1 MPDARKLA
9 AIAGRGKK
17 AGAVTTIGKSPAT
30 RALAPSLSA
39 PIKSGKGGVENQ
51 VTIAQIR
58 QMAFSPDPA
67 DRQLLREMVA
77 GMEPMQQNNLYLR
90 MNAEMRDARAG
101 VDAKGNPVAEL
112 SPEGE
117 LLEQIIWDGVEP
129 PREKLAAIRAIQEAG
144 DVGGLGD
151 VDLSNVE
158 DLQPKGAP
166 ARPKVNAPDGV
177 TLTEP
182 GHEPRFTVR
191 QKVSAGKDGSVQ
203 IKNTDVRIPRQDQA
217 AIKTGEWYE
226 QQMAE
231 GKRAKKPDPVGNPT
245 RKRSAADITE
255 AAPVENY
262 TQRLLRVGGIVDPRG
277 VKGDAAFRNFD
288 MDGAPDRAVNSA
300 PGGGSALPATRGATG
315 GANAAARTSAG
326 DIGDLDSLLQ
336 IRGIANPNSFSS
348 PEELARA
355 LVAGMPQD
363 AFTAIPLTQAD
374 RARALDAIGSQG
386 DVLNADDLPAEI
398 RLTPDQQR
406 GVAYNAVGEQ
416 APDVL
421 ARGSLDGGDVNGE
434 QVVGRR
440 TVQQQFI
447 DGLARKLDELYGS
460 YGWGDQFKGPQLVA
474 DPDGNW
480 MPMNRNADAA
490 AMEAAPAGGVI
501 GDQSNLPVPRLG
513 GQLDELPPSADVAGP
528 PAPRQAKPFNP
539 QAADIYKTDIDP
551 DFPEDGPRDFL
562 DPQKVARRDAK
573 ASDRVKGAG
582 PAGDL
587 TGSNKKIA
595 EGRASKRNPVIE
607 MLEEQQG
614 RKFKTRRTVD
624 IRRQLAEEN
633 LPKGDPR
640 RVELERELRDAL
652 LIDDYL
658 DAPDRMAAKKGGK
671 RRGSKAPKADNPA
684 DVQDQALDNAA
695 TDLGNGQAA
704 DNTLELNSRPA
715 ADEIVDAEFEL
726 TPNPQPPGPVVNDI
740 GTNYTVGGRRP
751 PDPVEPATTTDMIPV
766 GPAYDPNV
774 HTNWVPGDPTPS
786 PNNSLIVRPPDAPT
800 PNAPGTPST
809 SRIRSVLNS
818 VADNRAIRY
827 VKRHPIRSTI
837 AGGVGLV
844 GLSAYLNS
852 GGNNSPEGYNVP
864 GGGGSGDMAAEEMA
878 RLQAFE
884 NKFGPMIHA
893 ENTPEARIRAAL
905 RARGGNGSGLN
916 ANTQTL
922 QNWNR

>member
-30 RALAPSLSA
+30 QALVPSLSA

-77 GMEPMQQNNLYLR
+77 GMSPMQQNNLYLR

-101 VDAKGNPVAEL
+101 VNAKGNPVAEL

-117 LLEQIIWDGVEP
+117 LLEQIIWDGVDP
-129 PREKLAAIRAIQEAG
+129 PPEKLAAIRAIQEAG

-182 GHEPRFTVR
+182 GHDPRFTVR
-191 QKVSAGKDGSVQ
+191 QKVSAGPDGSVQ
-203 IKNTDVRIPRQDQA
+203 IKNTDVQVPRQDQA
-217 AIKTGEWYE
+217 AIEKGKRYE
-226 QQMAE
+226 QRVAE
-231 GKRAKKPDPVGNPT
+231 GKRAKKPDPVGNP
-245 RKRSAADITE
+245 RKSRSAADVTE
-255 AAPVENY
+255 AVPVEDY
-262 TQRLLRVGGIVDPRG
+262 AQRLLRVGGIVDPRG

-326 DIGDLDSLLQ
+326 DIGDLDSLMQ
-336 IRGIANPNSFSS
+336 IRGIDNPNSFSS

-460 YGWGDQFKGPQLVA
+460 YGWGDQFRGPQLVA

-490 AMEAAPAGGVI
+490 AMEAAPAGGLGDIGEPVI
-501 GDQSNLPVPRLG
+501 ADLPGKVS
-513 GQLDELPPSADVAGP
+513 PPSLNPRRVPGEN
-528 PAPRQAKPFNP
+528 APQPFNP

-573 ASDRVKGAG
+573 AKASDGVKGAG

-587 TGSNKKIA
+587 TGSNKKIS

-614 RKFKTRRTVD
+614 RKFTTRRTVD
-624 IRRQLAEEN
+624 VRRQLAEEN

-684 DVQDQALDNAA
+684 AVQDQALDNAA

-704 DNTLELNSRPA
+704 DNTLELNGQPS
-715 ADEIVDAEFEL
+715 DVVDAEFEL
-726 TPNPQPPGPVVNDI
+726 KPNPQPPGPVVNDI
-740 GTNYTVGGRRP
+740 GTNWQTVSGRRP

-818 VADNRAIRY
+818 VGDYGAGAARLA
-827 VKRHPIRSTI
+827 KKHPIKSAI
-837 AGGVGLV
+837 GGVGLAV
-844 GLSAYLNS
+844 GLSAFLNS
-852 GGNNSPEGYNVP
+852 GGNSPDGYNVP

-884 NKFGPMIHA
+884 NTFGPSIHA
-893 ENTPEARIRAAL
+893 ENTPEGRIRAAL

-916 ANTQTL
+916 AKTQTL
-922 QNWNR
+922 QHWNR

>member
-17 AGAVTTIGKSPAT
+17 AGAVTTTGKSPAT
-30 RALAPSLSA
+30 QALSPSLSA
-39 PIKSGKGGVENQ
+39 SIKSGKGGVDNQ

-77 GMEPMQQNNLYLR
+77 GMSPMQQNNLYLR

-101 VDAKGNPVAEL
+101 VNAKGNPVAEL

-117 LLEQIIWDGVEP
+117 LLEQIIWDGVDP
-129 PREKLAAIRAIQEAG
+129 PPEKLAAIRAIQEAG

-203 IKNTDVRIPRQDQA
+203 IKNTDVRVPRQDQA
-217 AIKTGEWYE
+217 AIEKGKRYE
-226 QQMAE
+226 QRVAE

-245 RKRSAADITE
+245 KSRSAADVTE
-255 AAPVENY
+255 AVPVEDY

-288 MDGAPDRAVNSA
+288 MDGTPDRAVNSA

-326 DIGDLDSLLQ
+326 DIGDLDSLMQ
-336 IRGIANPNSFSS
+336 IRGIDNPNSFSS

-460 YGWGDQFKGPQLVA
+460 YGWGDQFRGPQLVA

-551 DFPEDGPRDFL
+551 DTGEEITVL
-562 DPQKVARRDAK
+562 DPQKFERRRAARRK
-573 ASDRVKGAG
+573 AAATGIDSRSDRST
-582 PAGDL
+582 PH
-587 TGSNKKIA
+587 S
-595 EGRASKRNPVIE
+595 S
-607 MLEEQQG
+607 
-614 RKFKTRRTVD
+614 
-624 IRRQLAEEN
+624 
-633 LPKGDPR
+633 R
-640 RVELERELRDAL
+640 RVVEIESDMKALEDAGRQHSFSYEKLRKELKDARL
-652 LIDDYL
+652 VDEKVDPI
-658 DAPDRMAAKKGGK
+658 DRMAAKKGGK
-671 RRGSKAPKADNPA
+671 RRGSKAPKTDNPA

-704 DNTLELNSRPA
+704 DNTLELNGQPS
-715 ADEIVDAEFEL
+715 DVVDAEFEL
-726 TPNPQPPGPVVNDI
+726 KPNPQPPGPVVNDI
-740 GTNYTVGGRRP
+740 GTNWQTVSGRRP
-751 PDPVEPATTTDMIPV
+751 PDPVEFATTTDMIPV
-766 GPAYDPNV
+766 GPSYDPNV

-786 PNNSLIVRPPDAPT
+786 PNNALIVRPPDAPT

-818 VADNRAIRY
+818 VVDYGAGAARY
-827 VKRHPIRSTI
+827 VKGHPIKYAI
-837 AGGVGLV
+837 GGGAGLV

-852 GGNNSPEGYNVP
+852 GGGNSPEGYNVP

-916 ANTQTL
+916 AKTQTL
-922 QNWNR
+922 QHWNR